1 MKFSKSELDI
11 ICQYA
16 APTKEKTIAGMKETV
31 PVLEKKDS
39 LLEKAIVENA
49 IRKLER
55 IPEPE
60 CSQFV
65 AATKARLP
73 EERDNSIRQRLA
85 AAKAQ
90 EPVMLGHDLSGKE
103 RFHPETRHMVT
114 LEVQKDCFVGFKG
127 ERFRFY
133 LSDEG
138 YRNARH
144 SEQEGEI
151 RIRSHAA
158 VADGKLYP
166 DQKPR
171 QQER

>member
-1 MKFSKSELDI
+1 MRFSKTELETI
-11 ICQYA
+11 GQYA
-16 APTKEKTIAGMKETV
+16 APTKAETLAGMKEAV
-31 PVLEKKDS
+31 PVIED
-39 LLEKAIVENA
+39 LLTKTITENA

-65 AATKARLP
+65 AATKARLLA
-73 EERDNSIRQRLA
+73 ERGNSIRQRLA

-90 EPVMLGHDLSGKE
+90 EPIMLGHDLSGKE
-103 RFHPETRHMVT
+103 RFHPETRHMIT
-114 LEVQKDCFVGFKG
+114 LEVQKDCFVGLRG

-133 LSDEG
+133 LSDES
-138 YRNARH
+138 YRNAKR

-151 RIRSHAA
+151 KIKSHAA
-158 VADGKLYP
+158 VVAGKLYP
-166 DQKPR
+166 DKKSR

>member
-16 APTKEKTIAGMKETV
+16 APTKAETLAGMKEIV
-31 PVLEKKDS
+31 PVIKD
-39 LLEKAIVENA
+39 LLTKAIVENA
-49 IRKLER
+49 IRKLEK

-65 AATKARLP
+65 AATKAR
-73 EERDNSIRQRLA
+73 
-85 AAKAQ
+85 
-90 EPVMLGHDLSGKE
+90 
-103 RFHPETRHMVT
+103 
-114 LEVQKDCFVGFKG
+114 
-127 ERFRFY
+127 FRFY

-138 YRNARH
+138 YRNAKR

-151 RIRSHAA
+151 KIKSHAA
-158 VADGKLYP
+158 VAAGKLYP
-166 DQKPR
+166 DKKPR

>member
-1 MKFSKSELDI
+1 MKFSKSELEI
-11 ICQYA
+11 IDQYA
-16 APTKEKTIAGMKETV
+16 AQTKAETLAGMKEAV
-31 PVLEKKDS
+31 PVIED
-39 LLEKAIVENA
+39 LLTKVIAKNA

-65 AATKARLP
+65 AATKAKFLA
-73 EERDNSIRQRLA
+73 ERNNSIRQRLA

-90 EPVMLGHDLSGKE
+90 EPIMLGHDLSGKE
-103 RFHPETRHMVT
+103 RFRPETRHMIT
-114 LEVQKDCFVGFKG
+114 LEVQKDCFVGLRG

-133 LSDEG
+133 LSDES
-138 YRNARH
+138 YRNAKY

-151 RIRSHAA
+151 KIKSHAA
-158 VADGKLYP
+158 VVARKLYP
-166 DQKPR
+166 DKKSK

>member
-1 MKFSKSELDI
+1 MPLK
-11 ICQYA
+11 QYF
-16 APTKEKTIAGMKETV
+16 PLPAGIWKGLSPAGFQKAVEALIKPLYHTH
-31 PVLEKKDS
+31 S
-39 LLEKAIVENA
+39 AIVENA
-49 IRKLER
+49 IRKREK

-65 AATKARLP
+65 AATKARFLA
-73 EERDNSIRQRLA
+73 ERDNSIRRRLA
-85 AAKAQ
+85 AAKVQ
-90 EPVMLGHDLSGKE
+90 EPIMQGHDLSGKE
-103 RFHPETRHMVT
+103 RFRPETRHMIT

-138 YRNARH
+138 YHNAKH

-151 RIRSHAA
+151 KIKSHAA
-158 VADGKLYP
+158 VVAGKLYP
-166 DQKPR
+166 DKKPR

>member
-16 APTKEKTIAGMKETV
+16 APTKAETIAGMKETV
-31 PVLEKKDS
+31 PVIKD
-39 LLEKAIVENA
+39 LLTKAIVENA

-60 CSQFV
+60 CSQFI
-65 AATKARLP
+65 AATKARFLA
-73 EERDNSIRQRLA
+73 ERDNSIRQRLA
-85 AAKAQ
+85 AAKLQ
-90 EPVMLGHDLSGKE
+90 EPIMQGHDLSGKE
-103 RFHPETRHMVT
+103 RFRPETRHMIT

-133 LSDEG
+133 LSDGG
-138 YRNARH
+138 YRNAKH
-144 SEQEGEI
+144 SEQDGEI
-151 RIRSHAA
+151 KIKSHAA
-158 VADGKLYP
+158 VVAGKLYP
-166 DQKPR
+166 DKKPR